1 MFSQRTL
8 SQLLVPLFSLTVLA
22 LLAPAWSD
30 GPPASSKDRARTITV
45 AAETPDDV
53 DPLPVQPGQVIDEAS
68 GQPTWIVMLDE
79 RPAGKGIAPLSIDAS
94 VDAVLATANIPPD
107 RLSNRYRH
115 AIVGFAGAF
124 SPAEAG
130 QLAGDPRVVAV
141 DPDLGGRLDRAANGD
156 DDRFDPPWEHRRIS
170 SPDGDAPAL
179 DRCGATGAGVT
190 VVVIDSGVNADHSEF
205 GDRVRWSVNFT
216 GDDAPDGDDK
226 DGHGTGVASI
236 AAGSTIGIAPEASIA
251 ALRVEQL
258 DGVITNAAVIAALDW
273 TVAHADELV
282 PAVANLSLGGAAIG
296 IIPSAYEAA
305 LAAVEQVGIPIFVA
319 AGNEV
324 NPASWKI
331 PAASFFASTIGATDA
346 ADHPTAF
353 SNFGPFVDLWAP
365 GAAILIADRLV
376 PDGGFKLESGTSQ
389 ATPMVAGVAAL
400 HLELHPPSSAEL
412 QDSAWRIAHRTR
424 LAIVASAAEGR
435 LSMREPGVW
444 TRPGQAILG
453 GGPDLLLQSCTR
465 TIGIEPPPVTWREG
479 SASVRLGDGITPI
492 PLDFEHA
499 QFVNHPDGPV
509 ELTLNLLGLP
519 SVLVLVPAGDLL
531 LVVAGSTVRIV
542 DAADERV
549 LFDSDAWIQA
559 APVVKT
565 TDRVVR
571 SSTSAGVRIDW
582 TPSLTTW
589 PGMPNGV
596 GYAMTATLVSSCTGD
611 LNGDGTVDGQDLP
624 ILLAAWGPCPIVGP
638 CVADFDRDGVVDGR
652 DLPLLLAA
660 WGECDP
666 EPAPGFVFDC
676 NGREVLANY
685 RSDRYLDAGDPLG
698 RLVQV
703 GRFGAL
709 SAHGVNFDCEALG
722 WDSTSDRFVI
732 SPSDPRTGACVLVN
746 NDCFQS
752 SPFDCTKGGFY
763 GADEPCDPDTLPIS
777 ILPSV
782 PNGWL
787 ATGYPWTFDTR
798 GGRLVRIRQP
808 VPPGVFSISDA
819 FIMTVPTGAKGSVG
833 FRLNLGAPE
842 VGGNTGI
849 VRPPTPF
856 RVTIE
861 FTDGGPSMML
871 DRLPETRLVFEASF
885 LPSNDPYI
893 AYQFG
898 VILPTQDREIASIEF
913 SAVPTGDAPSSSV
926 VNISCLGAV
935 VDEDDPD
942 AVPAEI
948 SQDGGRT
955 WAVWRDQATGEP
967 LQRGMLI
974 GP

>member
-1 MFSQRTL
+1 MNFTPSRTRFQSLAFCLAVLGLQSQT
-8 SQLLVPLFSLTVLA
+8 
-22 LLAPAWSD
+22 WSA
-30 GPPASSKDRARTITV
+30 GPPRTAKENVRTV
-45 AAETPDDV
+45 TAVTDTPAAI
-53 DPLPVQPGQVIDEAS
+53 DPLPVRPGQVIDEAS

-79 RPAGKGIAPLSIDAS
+79 RPAGEGIAPPSIDAS
-94 VDAVLATANIPPD
+94 IDPVLATAKIPAG
-107 RLSNRYRH
+107 RLSHRYRH

-130 QLAGDPRVVAV
+130 RLAIDPRVVAV
-141 DPDLGGRLDRAANGD
+141 DPDLGGRLDRAADGA

-170 SPDGDAPAL
+170 SPDGDAVAL

-216 GDDAPDGDDK
+216 GDDAPDGDDQ

-236 AAGSTIGIAPEASIA
+236 AAGSTIGIAPESSIA

-258 DGVITNAAVIAALDW
+258 NGLITNAAVIAALDW

-282 PAVANLSLGGAAIG
+282 PAVANLSLGGPAIG

-324 NPASWKI
+324 NPASWKM
-331 PAASFFASTIGATDA
+331 PAATFFASTIGATDA

-376 PDGGFKLESGTSQ
+376 PNGGFKLESGTSQ

-400 HLELHPPSSAEL
+400 HLDLHPPSSDEL
-412 QDSAWRIAHRTR
+412 QNSAWRIAHRTR
-424 LAIVASAAEGR
+424 LAIAASAAEGR
-435 LSMREPGVW
+435 LSMRGPGVW

-453 GGPDLLLQSCTR
+453 GGPDLLLQSCTE

-519 SVLVLVPAGDLL
+519 SVLVPDGELPLVI
-531 LVVAGSTVRIV
+531 AGSTVRIV

-549 LFDSDAWIQA
+549 LFDSDAWIQT

-571 SSTSAGVRIDW
+571 SSTSAGLRIDW
-582 TPSLTTW
+582 TPSQTTW
-589 PGMPNGV
+589 PGMPEGV

-624 ILLAAWGPCPIVGP
+624 ILLAGWGPCPIVGP

-685 RSDRYLDAGDPLG
+685 RSDRYLDTGDPLG

-722 WDSTSDRFVI
+722 WDSTSDRFII

-746 NDCFQS
+746 NDCVQS
-752 SPFDCTKGGFY
+752 SPFDCNKGGFY
-763 GADEPCDPDTLPIS
+763 GADEPCDPGTLPVS

-787 ATGYPWTFDTR
+787 ATGHPWTFDPR
-798 GGRLVRIRQP
+798 GSRLERIRQP
-808 VPPGVFSISDA
+808 LPPGVFSISDA
-819 FIMTVPTGAKGSVG
+819 FIMTLPTGAKNSVG
-833 FRLNLGAPE
+833 FRLNPGAPE
-842 VGGNTGI
+842 VGGNTGV

-861 FTDGGPSMML
+861 FTDGGPSMMFEGS
-871 DRLPETRLVFEASF
+871 PETRLVFDTAF
-885 LPSNDPYI
+885 PPSSDPYL

-898 VILPTQDREIASIEF
+898 VILPMQDREIASIEF

-926 VNISCLGAV
+926 VNINSLAAV

-942 AVPAEI
+942 ALPAEI

-955 WAVWRDQATGEP
+955 WAVWRDEATGRP
-967 LQRGMLI
+967 LERGLLLL
-974 GP
+974 P

>member
-1 MFSQRTL
+1 MNFTPSRTRFQSFAFCLVVLGLHSQT
-8 SQLLVPLFSLTVLA
+8 
-22 LLAPAWSD
+22 WSA
-30 GPPASSKDRARTITV
+30 GPPRTARENIRPVTM
-45 AAETPDDV
+45 AADTPAAI
-53 DPLPVQPGQVIDEAS
+53 DPLPVRPGQVIDEAS
-68 GQPTWIVMLDE
+68 GQPTWIVMLGE
-79 RPAGKGIAPLSIDAS
+79 RPAGEGIAPPSIDAS
-94 VDAVLATANIPPD
+94 IDPVLATANIPAS
-107 RLSNRYRH
+107 RLSHRYRH

-124 SPAEAG
+124 SPTEAG
-130 QLAGDPRVVAV
+130 RLASDPRVVAV
-141 DPDLGGRLDRAANGD
+141 DPDLGGRLDRAADGA

-170 SPDGDAPAL
+170 SPDGDAVAL

-216 GDDAPDGDDK
+216 GDDAPDGDDQ

-236 AAGSTIGIAPEASIA
+236 AAGATIGIAPESSIA

-258 DGVITNAAVIAALDW
+258 SGLITNAAVIAALDW

-282 PAVANLSLGGAAIG
+282 PAVANLSLGGPAIG

-305 LAAVEQVGIPIFVA
+305 FAAVEQVGIPIFVA

-331 PAASFFASTIGATDA
+331 PAATFFASTIGATDA

-376 PDGGFKLESGTSQ
+376 PAGGFKLESGTSQ

-400 HLELHPPSSAEL
+400 HLDLHPPSSDEL
-412 QDSAWRIAHRTR
+412 QNSAWRIAHRTR
-424 LAIVASAAEGR
+424 LAIAASAAEGR
-435 LSMREPGVW
+435 LSMREPGAW

-492 PLDFEHA
+492 PLDHEHA

-509 ELTLNLLGLP
+509 ELTINLLGLP
-519 SVLVLVPAGDLL
+519 SVLVPDGDLP
-531 LVVAGSTVRIV
+531 LVIAGSTVRIV

-549 LFDSDAWIQA
+549 LFDSDAWIQT

-571 SSTSAGVRIDW
+571 SSTSAGLRIDW
-582 TPSLTTW
+582 TPSQTTW
-589 PGMPNGV
+589 PGMPDGV

-624 ILLAAWGPCPIVGP
+624 ILLAGWGPCPIVGP
-638 CVADFDRDGVVDGR
+638 CLADFDRDGVVDGR

-685 RSDRYLDAGDPLG
+685 RSDRYLDTGDPLG
-698 RLVQV
+698 RLVPV

-709 SAHGVNFDCEALG
+709 SAHGVNFDCEGLE

-732 SPSDPRTGACVLVN
+732 SPSDPRTGACVLEN

-752 SPFDCTKGGFY
+752 SPFDCSKGGFY
-763 GADEPCDPDTLPIS
+763 GADEPCDPVTLPTYP
-777 ILPSV
+777 LPPV

-787 ATGYPWTFDTR
+787 ATGHPWTFDPR

-808 VPPGVFSISDA
+808 LPPGVFSISDA
-819 FIMTVPTGAKGSVG
+819 FIVTLPTGVKDSVG
-833 FRLNLGAPE
+833 FRLNPEAPQ
-842 VGGNTGI
+842 VGGNTGF

-861 FTDGGPSMML
+861 FTDGGPGLML
-871 DRLPETRLVFEASF
+871 DGSPETRLMFGTAF
-885 LPSNDPYI
+885 PPSNDPYL

-926 VNISCLGAV
+926 VDIQCLAAV

-942 AVPAEI
+942 ALPAEI
-948 SQDGGRT
+948 SKDGGRT
-955 WAVWRDQATGEP
+955 WAVWRDEATGRP
-967 LQRGMLI
+967 LERGLLI
-974 GP
+974 LP